1 MSKECLLQIIVKHFI
16 LRFIVL
22 TGTKID
28 FNGEFIE
35 RRCDVNFTALVSEG
49 FDNLSTR
56 PWNETFKITNS
67 K

>member
-35 RRCDVNFTALVSEG
+35 RRCDVNFTALVSER

>member
-35 RRCDVNFTALVSEG
+35 RRCDVNFTALVSER

-56 PWNETFKITNS
+56 P
-67 K
+67 